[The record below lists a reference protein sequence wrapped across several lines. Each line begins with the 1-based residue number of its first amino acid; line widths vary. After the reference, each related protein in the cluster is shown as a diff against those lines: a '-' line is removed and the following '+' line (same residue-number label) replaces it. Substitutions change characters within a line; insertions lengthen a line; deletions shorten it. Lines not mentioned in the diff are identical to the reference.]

1 MSNFNVVQIGC
12 GVVGGAYVE
21 AYSKKNINAICVEYN
36 ETIIENLKQLGFE
49 AYKNNT
55 VPELQ
60 NIDFVFLSICTPFNE
75 MIQKLDMKYLDSTV
89 VDVSN
94 ILKGSPDALVIVR
107 STVNIGYTKEYQDM
121 FLEIDIEI
129 IIIDELAGKRPE
141 TKNKI
146 ICKSNNKNNIIQLS
160 YNGSNHYKYYY

>member
-1 MSNFNVVQIGC
+1 MRIFINSGDENFLELVKNEIRRKNSYVGEIEINVT
-12 GVVGGAYVE
+12 
-21 AYSKKNINAICVEYN
+21 K
-36 ETIIENLKQLGFE
+36 TI
-49 AYKNNT
+49 
-55 VPELQ
+55 
-60 NIDFVFLSICTPFNE
+60 
-75 MIQKLDMKYLDSTV
+75 
-89 VDVSN
+89 
-94 ILKGSPDALVIVR
+94 
-107 STVNIGYTKEYQDM
+107 